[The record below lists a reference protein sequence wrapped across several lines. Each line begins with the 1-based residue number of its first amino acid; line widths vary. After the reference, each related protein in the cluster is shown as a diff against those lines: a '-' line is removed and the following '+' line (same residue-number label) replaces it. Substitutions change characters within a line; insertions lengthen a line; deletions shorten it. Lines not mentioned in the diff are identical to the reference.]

1 MARGYNPV
9 SRVEELRQRF
19 ETVRQQGL
27 SAQQSYKQ
35 DYPQYRSAYDE
46 AVAFEPQVRSA
57 YDAFQA
63 NRTQA
68 RLDAYNALL
77 STYEGLQAN
86 YKAYEPTLQQYQTT
100 MQQSGAE
107 LDQINEMLPSLLKQ
121 IEVERDPRKQGV
133 RRGYQ
138 QSILTSTVRS
148 PSAIR

>member
-9 SRVEELRQRF
+9 ARVEELRQRF

-27 SAQQSYKQ
+27 SAQQSYQQ
-35 DYPQYRSAYDE
+35 DYPQYRSAFDE

-121 IEVERDPRKQGV
+121 IEVERDPRKQGI
-133 RRGYQ
+133 RRNYQ